1 MEAVTKPSKG
11 HFARMTAK
19 QAASHALIV
28 VFFVAASCGFTGSQE
43 LIVETPGFKP
53 LHRAFLTLS
62 HSLSYCTFAA
72 IELLKNGWSPA
83 QRRTPLRDYAVV
95 AVLSFCSVFLANS
108 SPGLGGTRT
117 PRCLEAA
124 FSFARGVGRSVLLIM
139 AKGRGAVGSRA
150 GLGHIDYSTR
160 VMIKCSK
167 PVPTMLL
174 SVALMGRDRTSYG
187 ALDYAGA
194 LLLGVG
200 LSVAI
205 VGDAGV
211 GGAADGAS
219 LLVGLCL
226 AGASVVSDCL
236 VATFEQWRVFSRD
249 PPPAP
254 AELMLYT
261 YAMASTY
268 SLVAFLASDEPALAY
283 AFLSR
288 QPRMLAKMLTS
299 EVFGYA
305 SIGCVVR
312 LVAAFGATNAEL
324 AKTTRKAVVFLFSFC
339 VIEGRALG
347 AAQARGA
354 CVFVAGTLLLAYTR
368 RRAAPKLA
376 RVPTTEP
383 L

>member
-1 MEAVTKPSKG
+1 M
-11 HFARMTAK
+11 
-19 QAASHALIV
+19 
-28 VFFVAASCGFTGSQE
+28 
-43 LIVETPGFKP
+43 
-53 LHRAFLTLS
+53 
-62 HSLSYCTFAA
+62 
-72 IELLKNGWSPA
+72 
-83 QRRTPLRDYAVV
+83 
-95 AVLSFCSVFLANS
+95 
-108 SPGLGGTRT
+108 
-117 PRCLEAA
+117 
-124 FSFARGVGRSVLLIM
+124 LLIM

-268 SLVAFLASDEPALAY
+268 SLVAFLASDEPALARVRRAGFISLTHRGGAAAGDVDSPRRRLAAATWKFRGDESRRRRGDVEIPRKRLAAGDVDSPRRRLAAAPRPGTWNFSRDPGARLRY

>member
-108 SPGLGGTRT
+108 S
-117 PRCLEAA
+117 
-124 FSFARGVGRSVLLIM
+124 
-139 AKGRGAVGSRA
+139 
-150 GLGHIDYSTR
+150 LGHIDYSTR